1 MLNRTSLLVL
11 ACCLTLLSACST
23 TSHLFGHA
31 SIEELIEH
39 HHYQH
44 AIDQINSTPPVN
56 KALLRRVEK
65 LARQQQRRQTIKI
78 NKLIKQKQWGE
89 ARSTLNQLVSNQP
102 NFSSAALASKIDN
115 AQREEQRLIDTQRV
129 LLQADLLDVQLIQ
142 KNLNDR
148 VQINTRNWFFNSND
162 LVSKKQQLAEE
173 LFQLSTQALF
183 VKDYK
188 NAQRTYE
195 KAIEFDRELRAGE
208 INRAIKAGLNQQS
221 IIAINKRRNA
231 LVKELSEAIST
242 LDFEVILKIQEILS
256 HEPFHGPEVEKVL
269 KSAKKTRWIHAQKL
283 NEIASKQYRN
293 GNISLAVTQWQ
304 QALRLSP
311 NDIRIQTR
319 LSRALK
325 VQYKLKKLTTT
336 EDSSL

>member
-1 MLNRTSLLVL
+1 MRNRSALLL
-11 ACCLTLLSACST
+11 FACCFSLLSACTT
-23 TSHLFGHA
+23 TSNFFGHA
-31 SIEELIEH
+31 STEELIEH
-39 HHYQH
+39 HHYQN
-44 AIDQINSTPPVN
+44 AIDQINSTPPVD
-56 KALLRRVEK
+56 KALLRKVEK
-65 LARQQQRRQTIKI
+65 LAKQQQKKQTIKI
-78 NKLIKQKQWGE
+78 NKMIKQKQWGE
-89 ARSTLNQLVSNQP
+89 ARDTLHQLTSNQP
-102 NFSSAALASKIDN
+102 KFSAAALTLKIDN
-115 AQREEQRLIDTQRV
+115 AQLEEQRLINTQRA
-129 LLQADLLDVQLIQ
+129 LIEADLLDVQLIQ
-142 KNLNDR
+142 KNLDDR
-148 VQINTRNWFFNSND
+148 IQLNKKSWFSNSND

-208 INRAIKAGLNQQS
+208 IKQAINAGLNHQN
-221 IIAINKRRNA
+221 IKAINKRRNT

-256 HEPFHGPEVEKVL
+256 HEPFHGPEVKKVL
-269 KSAKKTRWIHAQKL
+269 DSAKKTRWIHAQKL

-311 NDIRIQTR
+311 ADIRIQAR

-325 VQYKLKKLTTT
+325 VQHKLKKLTTT